1 MCLRY
6 VGIRKIVTFL
16 GLSQTLGFFAFAG
29 FFGFAIVAFS
39 IDRWLVNILQRTES
53 TNRLSTETLIK
64 AR

>member
-1 MCLRY
+1 MA
-6 VGIRKIVTFL
+6 FL
-16 GLSQTLGFFAFAG
+16 GLSQTFGSLGFSG

>member
-1 MCLRY
+1 M
-6 VGIRKIVTFL
+6 TFL